1 MKFAILIPVLLA
13 SMILAA
19 CGKENDHHDAP
30 KLFEDQRAMLDKAKN
45 VGNTLQQQADEQKKE
60 LDQQSQ

>member
-1 MKFAILIPVLLA
+1 MKFAILVTVLLA
-13 SMILAA
+13 SMILVA
-19 CGKENDHHDAP
+19 CEKENEHQEAP

-45 VGNTLQQQADEQKKE
+45 MGNTLQQQSDEQKKS

>member
-1 MKFAILIPVLLA
+1 MKYAMLIPVLLA

-19 CGKENDHHDAP
+19 CGKGNDNDDAP
-30 KLFEDQRAMLDKAKN
+30 KLFESQRAMLDQAKN
-45 VGNTLQQQADEQKKE
+45 VGNTLQQQADEQKKD